1 MANALLQH
9 FTESEVRHE
18 LRGFPERAVAAVIGL
33 KQESSAEALK
43 NAVPEILAFYLP
55 SGVSTDLTTQPPS
68 ARLRE
73 DLGVDSLTFAEAA
86 FKMGRPAVVAEGN
99 PYADVDAFYVNPS
112 YKTELQGSIDTAS
125 GTVKATLTSM
135 LVVPSAYWIDVK
147 SKILGNGTS

>member
-86 FKMGRPAVVAEGN
+86 FKMEELFRVRIENVELAEI
-99 PYADVDAFYVNPS
+99 
-112 YKTELQGSIDTAS
+112 KTLGELLEMWLRSCSLKYESI
-125 GTVKATLTSM
+125 
-135 LVVPSAYWIDVK
+135 
-147 SKILGNGTS
+147 

>member
-9 FTESEVRHE
+9 FTESEIRHE

-55 SGVSTDLTTQPPS
+55 RGVSTDLTMQPPG

-86 FKMGRPAVVAEGN
+86 FKMEERFRVRIENVELAEIKTLGELLEFVAQKLFPE
-99 PYADVDAFYVNPS
+99 V
-112 YKTELQGSIDTAS
+112 
-125 GTVKATLTSM
+125 
-135 LVVPSAYWIDVK
+135 
-147 SKILGNGTS
+147 

>member
-9 FTESEVRHE
+9 FTESEIRHE
-18 LRGFPERAVAAVIGL
+18 LRGFPERAVVAVIGL

-55 SGVSTDLTTQPPS
+55 RGVSTDLTTQPPS

-86 FKMGRPAVVAEGN
+86 FKMEELFRVRIENVELAEIKTLGELLEFVAQKLFPE
-99 PYADVDAFYVNPS
+99 V
-112 YKTELQGSIDTAS
+112 
-125 GTVKATLTSM
+125 
-135 LVVPSAYWIDVK
+135 
-147 SKILGNGTS
+147 